1 MPKDFI
7 TEKYIKG
14 YNDVEN
20 SIDIKIRQGF
30 AIYSIFELPGL
41 TYITYVR

>member
-20 SIDIKIRQGF
+20 SIDIKISQF
-30 AIYSIFELPGL
+30 LNFQ
-41 TYITYVR
+41 V